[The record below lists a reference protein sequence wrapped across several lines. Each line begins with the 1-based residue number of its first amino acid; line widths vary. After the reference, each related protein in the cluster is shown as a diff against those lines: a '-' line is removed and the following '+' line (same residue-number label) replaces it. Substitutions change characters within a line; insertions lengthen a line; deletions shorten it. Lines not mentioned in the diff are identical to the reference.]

1 MSTEAETQP
10 STGSR
15 KRTPSYVVQLLQRL
29 PPLVDAA
36 RWGQAQRLTQ
46 LTDEVASLIEGS
58 SPSLARKLRASRP
71 LNGTRIIPPPTDL
84 LDVLQPAIGLDDV
97 VLPEVARDS
106 CAALI
111 EEQQNREALA
121 AWNVPPCHKI
131 LLSGPPGNGKTMLA
145 GALANALDIP
155 FLVARYG
162 GLVDSYL
169 GNTGKNLDKI
179 FEFAA
184 SGPCVLFL
192 DEFDSIGVNRAKAG
206 YVGELR
212 RITNQLLLMVDRMPP
227 HVVLV
232 CATNQPQ
239 LVDDALRRRF
249 DTRIELGDPSPE
261 LRMRLAMKELAPNR
275 CNGTDLRGYASA
287 IAADPQAGVNLDAT
301 SKACMAIRRRHA
313 LESLA
318 AAQSGETVA
327 SGQATHQL
335 PFGPPLPHVA
345 L

>member
-1 MSTEAETQP
+1 MSAETVTKP

-15 KRTPSYVVQLLQRL
+15 KRPPSYVVQVLQRL
-29 PPLVDAA
+29 PGLVDAA
-36 RWGQAQRLTQ
+36 RWGQAQRLTEI
-46 LTDEVASLIEGS
+46 TDEVAALIEGS

-71 LNGTRIIPPPTDL
+71 MNATRVIPPPTDL

-97 VLPEVARDS
+97 VLPEAARAS

-121 AWNVPPCHKI
+121 AWNVPPRHKI

-145 GALANALDIP
+145 CALANALGTP
-155 FLVARYG
+155 YLVARYG

-184 SGPCVLFL
+184 TGPCLLFL

-206 YVGELR
+206 DVGELR
-212 RITNQLLLMVDRMPP
+212 RITNQLLLLIDRMPP

-232 CATNQPQ
+232 CATNQPG

-249 DTRIELGDPSPE
+249 DTSIALGDPSHE
-261 LRMRLAMKELAPNR
+261 LRMRLAMKELGPNR
-275 CNGTDLRGYASA
+275 CNGTDLRGYAPA
-287 IAADPQAGVNLDAT
+287 IAADPQASVNLDAI
-301 SKACMAIRRRHA
+301 SKACMAVRRKHA
-313 LESLA
+313 LESLS
-318 AAQSGETVA
+318 AAQSGETAA
-327 SGQATHQL
+327 SCQANHQL
-335 PFGPPLPHVA
+335 PFGPPLPNVA
-345 L
+345 S